1 MVAVG
6 HSCSRHSSF
15 LPVFHFQVT
24 NVEISETCNTHKNI
38 LPLVRQ
44 QQEGRR
50 EGRATGPSE
59 EGSSERAVRTSHC
72 AFMAVCPVTHCT
84 HLHKFYVNIG
94 KNVTSSNSSWL
105 TAQCSV
111 LLPIKYFPKYTD
123 SLLFL
128 IKRHFFLHS
137 FNLDLNTFDNIH
149 SFTVF
154 FVRRHYSV
162 PLCVTLVWLCF
173 FWNRR
178 TEMHMRHD
186 EIRQKYGQSHIIKLN
201 F

>member
-1 MVAVG
+1 MRERACCLTFISTGASGETIREGEELVAIHVMVAVG

-94 KNVTSSNSSWL
+94 KNVTSSNSS
-105 TAQCSV
+105 
-111 LLPIKYFPKYTD
+111 
-123 SLLFL
+123 
-128 IKRHFFLHS
+128 
-137 FNLDLNTFDNIH
+137 
-149 SFTVF
+149 
-154 FVRRHYSV
+154 
-162 PLCVTLVWLCF
+162 
-173 FWNRR
+173 
-178 TEMHMRHD
+178 
-186 EIRQKYGQSHIIKLN
+186 
-201 F
+201 